1 MELVERMSRTDALAL
16 LHRCLDEEDAAV
28 IPGPHFQKALAAE
41 GLTFQ
46 DALAVMRS
54 GNIYD
59 EPEHD
64 IGFGEWKYKLEGH
77 ETGGKWLG
85 IIFSFKAL
93 DRAFLITVFSVEARR
108 RR

>member
-1 MELVERMSRTDALAL
+1 MELVERLSRADALEL

-28 IPGPHFQKALAAE
+28 IPGPHFQKALSDE

-46 DALAVMRS
+46 DALVVMRS

-59 EPEHD
+59 EPEND
-64 IGFGEWKYKLEGH
+64 IKSGEWKYRVGGH
-77 ETGGKWLG
+77 EPGGKWLG
-85 IIFSFKAL
+85 IIFSFKTL

-108 RR
+108 RK